1 MRGRVPAVFA
11 GVGVQVRDELMM
23 RARTLA
29 LPSCPPSPPLPF
41 LLSPVFRMCAGG
53 ARIPAKRLE
62 RLASRSL
69 LLRGACQLAVTTI
82 SPRHLFPPP
91 PPSHSPCPPRAFTQ
105 AEHRGLFP
113 DPAPALFLHPR
124 SIPLVSRAC
133 ALEGWSSLPGRLF
146 SLLSLPPL
154 QVHRICG
161 AHSLLTFLSTPLL
174 PCRATPSLAPC
185 RALLPFVLYKCAL
198 PSSLLLPPR
207 HFHLAACVPWL
218 QLPPATY
225 QGWARAVA

>member
-69 LLRGACQLAVTTI
+69 LLRGACQLAVKTI
-82 SPRHLFPPP
+82 SPRNLFPPP
-91 PPSHSPCPPRAFTQ
+91 PPLTQPLSPSRLYSSRAPRLVPRPCACSFFASSVHSSCFSRLCVGGLVFVAREAVLPLVLASFASAPNLRRAFPP
-105 AEHRGLFP
+105 HLPF
-113 DPAPALFLHPR
+113 D
-124 SIPLVSRAC
+124 
-133 ALEGWSSLPGRLF
+133 SL
-146 SLLSLPPL
+146 
-154 QVHRICG
+154 I
-161 AHSLLTFLSTPLL
+161 TL
-174 PCRATPSLAPC
+174 PCDPIVGAVPCSLAFC
-185 RALLPFVLYKCAL
+185 FI
-198 PSSLLLPPR
+198 
-207 HFHLAACVPWL
+207 
-218 QLPPATY
+218 
-225 QGWARAVA
+225 